1 MINIPNN
8 LTNQTLKQ
16 YLLQY
21 RSIFTKRSFEIFRWL
36 ILAIISVEE
45 IRSIKFLYDN
55 FISKYSDKALNSFYY
70 FLSYTNFSIKK
81 LMICTLRIVLNL
93 INVSQRDTTIFLSID
108 DTLQAKYGNK
118 FDCYYKIFDHTNR
131 TGSSYLKGHCFVSL
145 VINIPLKH
153 KGEIRYLSLPVGYKL
168 YDKSKSKLKLA
179 SELLDTVMKLLE
191 PYQVILL
198 CDSWYTKGS
207 VLNTVNYYNNLDLIG
222 AVRKDTAIFD
232 LPPKHNGKRGRPR
245 LRGDKL
251 NIHAF
256 SYEKANK
263 YFIPTQKVMTR
274 LFKVPVYITV
284 TTKDIDKFSSTRL
297 FISTI
302 NPDEINIFKNHDI
315 EKTKYDN
322 TDFKQVPLGAY
333 NIRWN
338 IEVIFYQHK
347 FFWSFGNYMVRNK
360 KAIERYVNL
369 LAISYTFVS
378 ILPFIDQ
385 RFEQYKFKSPQRIKR
400 LIAEQISKE
409 LIFDNFV
416 SSLESSKI
424 YSKIQKAVNYFLEKD
439 KVA

>member
-8 LTNQTLKQ
+8 STNQTLKQ

-21 RSIFTKRSFEIFRWL
+21 SSIFTKPSFKIFHWL
-36 ILAIISVEE
+36 ILAIISMEE

-55 FISKYSDKALNSFYY
+55 FISKYSSKVLNSFYY
-70 FLSYTNFSIKK
+70 FLSHSSFSVEK
-81 LMICTLRIVLNL
+81 LMKKTVNIVLNL
-93 INVSQRDTTIFLSID
+93 ISNSKDEITIFLSID

-118 FDCYYKIFDHTNR
+118 FDCYYKLFDHTSR
-131 TGSSYLKGHCFVSL
+131 GKSSYLNGHCFVSL

-153 KGEIRYLSLPVGYKL
+153 NEGIRYLSLPVGYKL
-168 YDKSKSKLKLA
+168 YDKSKSKLELA
-179 SELLDTVMKLLE
+179 SELINITMPLLKE
-191 PYQVILL
+191 YQVILL

-207 VLNTVNYYNNLDLIG
+207 ILETISSYDNLDLIG

-245 LRGDKL
+245 LRGNKL
-251 NIHAF
+251 DIHTF
-256 SYEKANK
+256 SYEKVNE
-263 YFIPTQKVMTR
+263 YFISTRKVMTR

-284 TTKDIDKFSSTRL
+284 TTKNVDNFSSTRL
-297 FISTI
+297 FICTI
-302 NPDEINIFKNHDI
+302 DPNEINIFKDHDV

-322 TDFKQVPLGAY
+322 TDFKQIPLCAY

-378 ILPFIDQ
+378 VLPFIDQ
-385 RFEQYKFKSPQRIKR
+385 KFEQYKFESPQVVKR
-400 LIAEQISKE
+400 VVADKLTKE
-409 LIFDNFV
+409 LIFDSFV

-424 YSKIQKAVNYFLEKD
+424 YSKVQKAINSFLRDD
-439 KVA
+439 KIA

>member
-8 LTNQTLKQ
+8 SINQTLKQ
-16 YLLQY
+16 YLLKY
-21 RSIFTKRSFEIFRWL
+21 RSIFTKPSFQIFHWL
-36 ILAIISVEE
+36 VLAIISMEE
-45 IRSIKFLYDN
+45 IRSINFLYDN
-55 FISKYSDKALNSFYY
+55 FISKYSNKALNSFYY
-70 FLSYTNFSIKK
+70 FLSYTNFSIEK
-81 LMICTLRIVLNL
+81 LMLCTLRIVLNL

-118 FDCYYKIFDHTNR
+118 FDCYYRIFDHTSR

-153 KGEIRYLSLPVGYKL
+153 KGQIRYLSLPIGYKL
-168 YDKSKSKLKLA
+168 YDKSKSKLELA
-179 SELLDTVMKLLE
+179 SKLIDTVMNLLE
-191 PYQVILL
+191 SYQVILL

-207 VLNTVNYYNNLDLIG
+207 VLNTVSSYDNLDLIG

-251 NIHAF
+251 DIHAF

-263 YFIPTQKVMTR
+263 YFISTRKVMTR

-297 FISTI
+297 FICTI
-302 NPDEINIFKNHDI
+302 TPDEINIFKNHDV

-322 TDFKQVPLGAY
+322 TDFKQVPLCAY

-369 LAISYTFVS
+369 LAITYTFVS
-378 ILPFIDQ
+378 VLPFIDLK
-385 RFEQYKFKSPQRIKR
+385 FEQYKFKSPQVIKR
-400 LIAEQISKE
+400 TIADRLTKE
-409 LIFDNFV
+409 LIFDSFV

>member
-8 LTNQTLKQ
+8 STNQTLKQ
-16 YLLQY
+16 YLLKY
-21 RSIFTKRSFEIFRWL
+21 RSIFTKPSFEIFNWL
-36 ILAIISVEE
+36 ILAIISIEE

-55 FISKYSDKALNSFYY
+55 FISKYSSKVLNSFYY
-70 FLSYTNFSIKK
+70 FLSHSSFSTEK
-81 LMICTLRIVLNL
+81 LMRKTVDIVLNL
-93 INVSQRDTTIFLSID
+93 ISSSKDEITIFLSID

-118 FDCYYKIFDHTNR
+118 FDCYYKLFDHTSR
-131 TGSSYLKGHCFVSL
+131 TGSSYLNGHCFVSL

-153 KGEIRYLSLPVGYKL
+153 NEGIKYLSLPVGYKL

-179 SELLDTVMKLLE
+179 SELINIAMPLLKS
-191 PYQVILL
+191 YQVILL

-207 VLNTVNYYNNLDLIG
+207 VLDTVNSYDNLDLIG

-251 NIHAF
+251 DIHAF

-263 YFIPTQKVMTR
+263 YFISTRRVMTR
-274 LFKVPVYITV
+274 LFKTPVYITV
-284 TTKDIDKFSSTRL
+284 TAKDTDKFSSTRL
-297 FISTI
+297 FICTI
-302 NPDEINIFKNHDI
+302 NPGEISIFKNHNI
-315 EKTKYDN
+315 EKNKYDN
-322 TDFKQVPLGAY
+322 TDFKQVPLSAY
-333 NIRWN
+333 SIRWN

-378 ILPFIDQ
+378 VLPFIDQ
-385 RFEQYKFKSPQRIKR
+385 KFEKYKFRSPQKIKR
-400 LIAEQISKE
+400 VLAENISKE
-409 LIFDNFV
+409 LIFDSFV

-424 YSKIQKAVNYFLEKD
+424 YSKVQKAISSFLRDD
-439 KVA
+439 KIA